1 MIDNEKN
8 CQCPNCI
15 SGEFY
20 DPADYYLDIPS
31 LDDERERGVSGILNT
46 RSDASTIAAC
56 IESCIHSLDE
66 LVITYNCPLGKHLDN
81 TLDILKEK
89 KEKYPEK
96 ITLSEYHVEFD
107 CTIDQGERIGDHLYK
122 TGIHTQAN
130 MHNLGMQRAK
140 YSHYCRIDGDQ
151 IYFPAYLKL
160 VVDSIKS
167 GGELLDVMGKS
178 IDHELT
184 DLLPRYNL
192 SMINIFPFESTWYV
206 PTEHTFQREPFSGNG
221 DHVIHKINSKSLYAT
236 KTDLNHKFM
245 GPDFLVPYERQRQKG
260 ARQLMTNNWIG
271 WMSFHCK
278 HVALHK
284 RYNQFAED
292 NYYINHYR
300 DNIFLPNKEHFEDI
314 EVALTRNFEQFK
326 GLQPEWIL
334 AIWERS
340 WEQRSTMVDVTPL
353 KEMDDMEFYPK
364 EA

>member
-1 MIDNEKN
+1 M
-8 CQCPNCI
+8 
-15 SGEFY
+15 
-20 DPADYYLDIPS
+20 
-31 LDDERERGVSGILNT
+31 
-46 RSDASTIAAC
+46 
-56 IESCIHSLDE
+56 
-66 LVITYNCPLGKHLDN
+66 
-81 TLDILKEK
+81 
-89 KEKYPEK
+89 
-96 ITLSEYHVEFD
+96 
-107 CTIDQGERIGDHLYK
+107 
-122 TGIHTQAN
+122 
-130 MHNLGMQRAK
+130 
-140 YSHYCRIDGDQ
+140 
-151 IYFPAYLKL
+151 KL

-184 DLLPRYNL
+184 DLLPSYNL

-292 NYYINHYR
+292 NYYISHYR
-300 DNIFLPNKEHFEDI
+300 DNKFLPNKDNFEDI
-314 EVALTRNFEQFK
+314 EIALTRNFDQFK
-326 GLQPEWIL
+326 GVQPEWIL

-340 WEQRSTMVDVTPL
+340 WEQRSTMVDVAPL
-353 KEMDDMEFYPK
+353 KVMDNMEFYPK
-364 EA
+364 AA